1 MKERVGGTGMDLKDG
16 IKRGVLLGKASCF
29 KAVYFTKVYFYCQGK

>member
-1 MKERVGGTGMDLKDG
+1 MDLKDK

-29 KAVYFTKVYFYCQGK
+29 KAAYPTKAYFYY